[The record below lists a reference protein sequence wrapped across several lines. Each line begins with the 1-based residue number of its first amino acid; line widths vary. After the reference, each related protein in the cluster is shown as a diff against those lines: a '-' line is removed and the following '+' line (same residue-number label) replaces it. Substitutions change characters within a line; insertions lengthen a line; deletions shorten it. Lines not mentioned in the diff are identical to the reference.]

1 MAAMKLQE
9 FLRNGDKLM
18 SHHRFALGCAC
29 LSSAIILSACASPP
43 ATVSTVVPVAVDA
56 GDWPSYN
63 RTLAG
68 DRFSP
73 LAEINTGNV
82 AQLRTICSYTLPEVT
97 ALQTGPIVV
106 NGTMYFTTD
115 TISYAID
122 ASNCAGKWKSV
133 RHSETPSALGVN
145 RGFAYLNGRLF
156 RGTSDVH
163 AIALDAADG
172 HLVWDRLLDA
182 KGPGVSVPMAP
193 VAANGLV
200 YIGNAGGDLTAVTG
214 HVYALDANNGHVVWK
229 FDAVPASGPA
239 RATWANPRLPVS
251 GAAFWTSFTLDAS
264 RNGILYV
271 PVGNPAPD
279 FDAELRKGDNLYSNS
294 VVALD
299 AATGRMLAYNQLVK
313 RDNHDW
319 DVDSPP
325 ALVVTRSGR
334 AIVASAN
341 KDGLLSI
348 LDRSRVSRRL
358 TVADLESAM
367 PLLSQTLTTTRL
379 NADVPLS
386 RDHVTHF
393 CPGIQGGNEWNGA
406 AYSPQTNSLYVGA
419 VDWCGNV
426 QLKRDT
432 ISIPAPGSGYWFGAE
447 TPQAQI
453 MDPSDRARGW
463 LTAFDAENGTVRWKY
478 QAPHPM
484 LAGVTPTAGGLVFA
498 ADMGGQLYA
507 LDAATGR
514 VLWQMDSGQSTG
526 GGIVTY
532 LAGGRQLVGVASG
545 MKSPIWPGGS
555 TQSRILVLGLR

>member
-1 MAAMKLQE
+1 MRNPDSA
-9 FLRNGDKLM
+9 LR
-18 SHHRFALGCAC
+18 AAC
-29 LSSAIILSACASPP
+29 LSSIIVLAACVSP
-43 ATVSTVVPVAVDA
+43 ATVGSPAASSAANA

-73 LAEINTGNV
+73 LAEITTANV
-82 AQLRTICSYTLPEVT
+82 TQLRTLCSYTLPEVT

-106 NGTMYFTTD
+106 NGTMFFTTD

-122 ASNCAGKWKSV
+122 ASNCAEKWKTV

-145 RGFAYLNGRLF
+145 RGFAYMNGVLF

-163 AIALDAADG
+163 VIALDAATG
-172 HLVWDRLLDA
+172 QTMWNRTLDI
-182 KGPGVSVPMAP
+182 KGPGISVPMAP

-200 YIGNAGGDLTAVTG
+200 YVGNAGGDIAGIIG
-214 HVYALDANNGHVVWK
+214 HVYALDARDGHVVWK
-229 FDAVPASGPA
+229 FDVVPASGPA
-239 RATWANPRLPVS
+239 RATWSNPRLPIS
-251 GAAFWTSFTLDAS
+251 GGGFWTSFAVDQQ
-264 RNGILYV
+264 NGILYV
-271 PVGNPAPD
+271 PAGNPAPD
-279 FDAELRKGDNLYSNS
+279 FDTELRKGDNLYTDA
-294 VVALD
+294 VIALD

-313 RDNHDW
+313 RDAHDW

-325 ALVVTRSGR
+325 ALVTTRSGR

-341 KDGLLSI
+341 KDGQLSI
-348 LDRSRVSRRL
+348 LDRSRVSRSQPMG
-358 TVADLESAM
+358 DPAM
-367 PLLSQTLTTTRL
+367 LPLLSQTATTTRL
-379 NADVPLS
+379 NADAPLS

-419 VDWCGNV
+419 VDWCANI

-432 ISIPAPGSGYWFGAE
+432 INIPAPGSGYWFGAE

-453 MDPSDRARGW
+453 QDPPDRARGW
-463 LTAFDAENGTVRWKY
+463 LTSFDAENGSVRWKY
-478 QAPHPM
+478 QAAHPM

-498 ADMGGQLYA
+498 ADMSGQLYA
-507 LDAATGR
+507 ADASSGR
-514 VLWQMDSGQSTG
+514 ILWQTDTGQSTG

-532 LAGGRQLVGVASG
+532 VAGGRQLLGVASG
-545 MKSPIWPGGS
+545 MKSPIWPGGAA
-555 TQSRILVLGLR
+555 QSRILVFGLR